1 VKFKLPVGFQP
12 GRPGLGKVLGALEN
26 EIMEIIWSKG
36 GEVCV
41 REVHEVLA
49 GRREIA
55 YTTVMTIMGR
65 LSDKKLL
72 HKRKAGNAFYFQP
85 SVSREEFTEKVVG
98 SVLDALLE
106 DFAEATLA
114 HLASRVS
121 AQDREKIARLE
132 KLLAEAKDGGNNTA
146 R

>member
-12 GRPGLGKVLGALEN
+12 GRPGLGKVLGTLEN
-26 EIMEIIWSKG
+26 EIMEIIWGKG

-41 REVHEVLA
+41 REVYEVLA

-121 AQDREKIARLE
+121 AQDREKITRLE
-132 KLLAEAKDGGNNTA
+132 KLLAEAKDDGNNAA

>member
-1 VKFKLPVGFQP
+1 MKFKLQP
-12 GRPGLGKVLGALEN
+12 GRQGLGKVLGALEN
-26 EIMEIIWSKG
+26 EIMEIIWGKD

-65 LSDKKLL
+65 LTDKKLL
-72 HKRKAGNAFYFQP
+72 HKRKAGNAFYFLP
-85 SVSREEFTEKVVG
+85 SVTREEFTEKVVG

-106 DFAEATLA
+106 DFAEATMA
-114 HLASRVS
+114 HLAGRVS
-121 AQDREKIARLE
+121 ARDRETIDRLE
-132 KLLAEAKDGGNNTA
+132 KQLAEAKDDGNNAA

>member
-12 GRPGLGKVLGALEN
+12 GRQGLGKVLGALEN
-26 EIMEIIWSKG
+26 EIMEIIWGKDD
-36 GEVCV
+36 EVCV
-41 REVHEVLA
+41 REVHEVLV

-65 LSDKKLL
+65 LTDKKLL

-85 SVSREEFTEKVVG
+85 SVTREEFTEKVVG

-106 DFAEATLA
+106 DFAEATMA
-114 HLASRVS
+114 HLAGRVS
-121 AQDREKIARLE
+121 ARDRETIDRLE
-132 KLLAEAKDGGNNTA
+132 KQLAAAKDGDSNVAG
-146 R
+146 